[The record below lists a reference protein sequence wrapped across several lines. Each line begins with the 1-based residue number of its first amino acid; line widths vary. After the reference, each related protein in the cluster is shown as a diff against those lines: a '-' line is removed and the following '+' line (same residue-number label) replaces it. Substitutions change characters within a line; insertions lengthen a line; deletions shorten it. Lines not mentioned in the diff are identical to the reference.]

1 MVSKHKHKQKQTNLA
16 EIVSLM
22 FVMGRSMHDKM
33 QKTRKTA
40 HYNSLLDF
48 ETLRYIRDHEHPYM
62 KDVAKN
68 FHVTPPAATLLI
80 DNLAK
85 QKLLVRLVDPKDRRS
100 VRVTLTKKGKD
111 LFEKSMTEKAV
122 QFKKIFGV
130 LTPAERTEF
139 ASILKKI
146 INNNI

>member
-1 MVSKHKHKQKQTNLA
+1 MTVAHKQKQANLA

-22 FVMGRSMHDKM
+22 FVMGRFMRDKM
-33 QKTRKTA
+33 HQKANAR
-40 HYNSLLDF
+40 YCSSLLEF
-48 ETLRYIRDHEHPYM
+48 ETLRYIRDNEHPYM
-62 KDVAKN
+62 RDVAKN

-80 DNLAK
+80 DNLVK
-85 QKLLVRLVDPKDRRS
+85 EKLLVRLVDSKDRRS

-111 LFEKSMTEKAV
+111 LFEKSMAQKAI